1 MGPELKFALLHISS
15 SSIACVTRCE
25 ISYWW
30 LHLRHQ
36 QDSPWLFLFRRKCCS
51 IQMAEITVVSIVM
64 VLATTFM
71 HSTIG
76 KPTVRSINWP
86 GQSNFCVDDFLSLV
100 TFHIMCWN
108 FQENARDIADCMCPQ
123 ASSKSNCWGSEILI
137 TVFYRTRV
145 RSLAMLF
152 SNSLTHSLTPV

>member
-1 MGPELKFALLHISS
+1 MGPELKFALHISSS

-71 HSTIG
+71 HSTVG
-76 KPTVRSINWP
+76 KPMVRSINWP
-86 GQSNFCVDDFLSLV
+86 LYNQTFVLMISWVLSRFTLYAV
-100 TFHIMCWN
+100 TFKKM
-108 FQENARDIADCMCPQ
+108 QETSQIACVLKLPRSQ
-123 ASSKSNCWGSEILI
+123 IAEALILIEILI
-137 TVFYRTRV
+137 SV
-145 RSLAMLF
+145 LF
-152 SNSLTHSLTPV
+152 HMTAIFAGKQLV